1 MEALK
6 GRSTMEA
13 LKGRQ
18 VTAWDGEPGSSAR
31 GIKSWAFG
39 PVGTGGRST
48 MEALKGRQVTT

>member
-1 MEALK
+1 
-6 GRSTMEA
+6 MEA

-18 VTAWDGEPGSSAR
+18 VTAWDGEPGPSAR
-31 GIKSWAFG
+31 GIKSWAFS